1 MCSHNSF
8 HSSSTCII
16 LIFPVLFPSLVYSD
30 GFYRGI
36 SFYINQSLIIEHF
49 IHKNMVKMA
58 ANSIFWCVDLMK
70 RDKQNRVCSQQ
81 DQTMQT
87 FKLLHI

>member
-49 IHKNMVKMA
+49 IPKNIVKIKFFLWMLTVF
-58 ANSIFWCVDLMK
+58 SDVWI
-70 RDKQNRVCSQQ
+70 
-81 DQTMQT
+81 
-87 FKLLHI
+87 